1 MSDQEPTTELQ
12 PVPFKESSLPELT
25 SERDRKD
32 IPPGR
37 MLQRFTEMTIGMSQ
51 VVDPLM
57 GKLDAK
63 HLTAVI
69 ANVDK
74 ADERRLEQAKLQG
87 KNQLVALSVVLAA
100 VLILCGL
107 FLGFG
112 KSEQLDKILA
122 LIIGLIGGFGI
133 GRVSKKP
140 E

>member
-1 MSDQEPTTELQ
+1 MVE
-12 PVPFKESSLPELT
+12 
-25 SERDRKD
+25 
-32 IPPGR
+32 
-37 MLQRFTEMTIGMSQ
+37 RFTAMFGMSQ

-74 ADERRLEQAKLQG
+74 ADERRLEQVKLHG
-87 KNQLVALSVVLAA
+87 KNQLVALVVVLIA

-133 GRVSKKP
+133 GRVSKKS

>member
-1 MSDQEPTTELQ
+1 MSDQEPTTEIQ
-12 PVPFKESSLPELT
+12 PVPLRESSPPERAN
-25 SERDRKD
+25 ERDRKD
-32 IPPGR
+32 ITSER
-37 MLQRFTEMTIGMSQ
+37 MVERFTAMFGMSQ

-74 ADERRLEQAKLQG
+74 ADERRLEQVKLHG
-87 KNQLVALSVVLAA
+87 KNQLVVVLVA

-133 GRVSKKP
+133 GRVSKKS

>member
-1 MSDQEPTTELQ
+1 MVE
-12 PVPFKESSLPELT
+12 
-25 SERDRKD
+25 
-32 IPPGR
+32 
-37 MLQRFTEMTIGMSQ
+37 RFTAMFGMSQ

-74 ADERRLEQAKLQG
+74 ADERRLEQVKLHG
-87 KNQLVALSVVLAA
+87 KNQLVVVLVA

-133 GRVSKKP
+133 GRVSKKS

>member
-1 MSDQEPTTELQ
+1 MSDQEPTTEIQ
-12 PVPFKESSLPELT
+12 PVPLRESSPPERAN
-25 SERDRKD
+25 ERDRKD
-32 IPPGR
+32 ITSER
-37 MLQRFTEMTIGMSQ
+37 MVERFTAMFGMSQ

-74 ADERRLEQAKLQG
+74 ADERRLEQVKLHG
-87 KNQLVALSVVLAA
+87 KNQLVSLVVVLIA

-133 GRVSKKP
+133 GRVSKRS